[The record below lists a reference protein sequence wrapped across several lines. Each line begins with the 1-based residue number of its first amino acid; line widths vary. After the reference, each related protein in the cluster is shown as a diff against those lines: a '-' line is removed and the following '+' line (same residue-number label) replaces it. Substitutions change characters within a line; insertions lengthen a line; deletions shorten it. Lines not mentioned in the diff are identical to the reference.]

1 MINAKGTKP
10 NMKSKKPDVIM
21 LNVKKLKMFRS
32 KWPESTFAANR
43 KPNDT
48 ARDT

>member
-1 MINAKGTKP
+1 
-10 NMKSKKPDVIM
+10 MKKIKPDVIM
-21 LNVKKLKMFRS
+21 LNVKKLRMFRTR
-32 KWPESTFAANR
+32 WPEVTFAASR